1 MGSKLTLNFVER
13 TRQYSQLIKMT
24 VAIGAKSSKAKM
36 LAKKSE
42 HPSSAVMVTAA
53 VKTLG
58 DKKGSSLPA
67 IKKYIAANYRVD
79 VVKLSLYI
87 RKAIKKLIADKKLIQ
102 VKGSYKAAKE
112 EKPKKVKKPEA
123 KKSKAKKSKK
133 AEIKKSPKKKAA
145 KKTAAQKAGTPKKG
159 KSAKKPAAKKP
170 AVKKS
175 AAKKTPKKPA
185 KKAAPKKK

>member
-1 MGSKLTLNFVER
+1 MGIFALKFVEC
-13 TRQYSQLIKMT
+13 TRQYSQLTKMT
-24 VAIGAKSSKAKM
+24 VSIGAKIEKAKM

-53 VKTLG
+53 VKTLD

-123 KKSKAKKSKK
+123 KKSKAKKPKK
-133 AEIKKSPKKKAA
+133 AETKKSPKKKAA
-145 KKTAAQKAGTPKKG
+145 KKTAAQKAGTPKTG
-159 KSAKKPAAKKP
+159 KSAKKT
-170 AVKKS
+170 S
-175 AAKKTPKKPA
+175 S
-185 KKAAPKKK
+185 

>member
-36 LAKKSE
+36 LAKKAE

-53 VKTLG
+53 VKTLD

-133 AEIKKSPKKKAA
+133 AEM
-145 KKTAAQKAGTPKKG
+145 KTAAQKAGTPKKG

>member
-1 MGSKLTLNFVER
+1 
-13 TRQYSQLIKMT
+13 
-24 VAIGAKSSKAKM
+24 M

-53 VKTLG
+53 VKTLD

-87 RKAIKKLIADKKLIQ
+87 RKAIKKLVVDKKLIQ
-102 VKGSYKAAKE
+102 VKGSYKTAKE

-123 KKSKAKKSKK
+123 KKSNAKKPKK
-133 AEIKKSPKKKAA
+133 TATKKSPKKNAA
-145 KKTAAQKAGTPKKG
+145 KTAAQKAGTPKKA
-159 KSAKKPAAKKP
+159 KTAKKPAAKKP
-170 AVKKS
+170 VVKKS
-175 AAKKTPKKPA
+175 AAKKTPKKQA

>member
-1 MGSKLTLNFVER
+1 MGIFALKFVEC
-13 TRQYSQLIKMT
+13 TRQLFKLSKMT
-24 VAIGAKSSKAKM
+24 VAIGAKIEKAKM

-42 HPSSAVMVTAA
+42 YPSSAVMVTAA
-53 VKTLG
+53 VKTLD

-112 EKPKKVKKPEA
+112 EKSKKVKKPEA
-123 KKSKAKKSKK
+123 KKSKANKPKKT
-133 AEIKKSPKKKAA
+133 ETKKSPKKKAA
-145 KKTAAQKAGTPKKG
+145 KKTAA
-159 KSAKKPAAKKP
+159 
-170 AVKKS
+170 
-175 AAKKTPKKPA
+175 KKTPKKPV

>member
-1 MGSKLTLNFVER
+1 MGSMLALNLVER
-13 TRQYSQLIKMT
+13 TRQLFKLSKMT
-24 VAIGAKSSKAKM
+24 VAIGAKIEKAKM

-42 HPSSAVMVTAA
+42 YPSSAVMVTAA
-53 VKTLG
+53 VKTLD

-67 IKKYIAANYRVD
+67 IKKYIAANYKVD
-79 VVKLSLYI
+79 VVKASLFI
-87 RKAIKKLIADKKLIQ
+87 RKAIKKLVADKKLIQ

-123 KKSKAKKSKK
+123 KKSKAKKPKK
-133 AEIKKSPKKKAA
+133 TETKKSPKKKAA
-145 KKTAAQKAGTPKKG
+145 KKTAAQKAGTPQKA

>member
-1 MGSKLTLNFVER
+1 MGIFALKFVEC
-13 TRQYSQLIKMT
+13 TRQYSQLTKMT
-24 VAIGAKSSKAKM
+24 VAIGAKIEKAKM

-53 VKTLG
+53 VKTLD

-87 RKAIKKLIADKKLIQ
+87 RKAIKKLVADQKLIQ

-112 EKPKKVKKPEA
+112 EKAKKP
-123 KKSKAKKSKK
+123 KK
-133 AEIKKSPKKKAA
+133 AETKKSPKKAA
-145 KKTAAQKAGTPKKG
+145 KKTAAQKAGTPKK
-159 KSAKKPAAKKP
+159 AK
-170 AVKKS
+170 
-175 AAKKTPKKPA
+175 
-185 KKAAPKKK
+185 

>member
-1 MGSKLTLNFVER
+1 MHTSIFQLT
-13 TRQYSQLIKMT
+13 KMT
-24 VAIGAKSSKAKM
+24 VAIGAKIEKAKM
-36 LAKKSE
+36 LAKKAE
-42 HPSSAVMVTAA
+42 HPSSAVMVTSA
-53 VKTLG
+53 VKTLD

-79 VVKLSLYI
+79 VVKTSLYI
-87 RKAIKKLIADKKLIQ
+87 RKAIKKLVADQKLIQ

-112 EKPKKVKKPEA
+112 EKPKKVKQPEA
-123 KKSKAKKSKK
+123 KKSKAKKPKK
-133 AEIKKSPKKKAA
+133 TESKKSPKKKAA
-145 KKTAAQKAGTPKKG
+145 KKTAAQ
-159 KSAKKPAAKKP
+159 KP

>member
-1 MGSKLTLNFVER
+1 MGIFALKFVEC
-13 TRQYSQLIKMT
+13 TRQYSQLTKMT
-24 VAIGAKSSKAKM
+24 VAIGAKIEKAKM

-53 VKTLG
+53 VKTLD

-112 EKPKKVKKPEA
+112 EKPKKVKPEA
-123 KKSKAKKSKK
+123 KKSKAKK
-133 AEIKKSPKKKAA
+133 PKK
-145 KKTAAQKAGTPKKG
+145 
-159 KSAKKPAAKKP
+159 
-170 AVKKS
+170 
-175 AAKKTPKKPA
+175 
-185 KKAAPKKK
+185 